1 MVINSKDRYHVIII
15 RSFSREHSLDQL
27 DCFVA
32 ILVFVVVVAVVF
44 LVIRFNLVILHS

>member
-15 RSFSREHSLDQL
+15 RSFSREHSLDRL

-32 ILVFVVVVAVVF
+32 ILVFVVVVVVF